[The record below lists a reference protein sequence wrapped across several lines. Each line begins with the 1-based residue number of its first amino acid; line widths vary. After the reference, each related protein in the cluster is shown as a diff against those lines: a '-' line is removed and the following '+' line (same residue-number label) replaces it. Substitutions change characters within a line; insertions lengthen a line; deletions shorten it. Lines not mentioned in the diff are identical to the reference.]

1 MRNFEE
7 RIESLT
13 PEKQRLLARKLR
25 TLNNGDS
32 AVGTAPAD
40 GLRLV
45 AYLSSATGEEIDPAE
60 LRSYLA
66 GRLPSYMIPNQ
77 YVFLESL
84 PQTPN
89 GKVDR
94 QALPNPDVVHIQKKE
109 PAALPRN
116 AVEEDITRL
125 WSELLDFGEIEVHDN
140 FFDLGGHSLLVMRM
154 IAQLRSRYQI
164 EIPVSLF
171 FQDPTVAGLA
181 NQIQRLRAAAQPA
194 VPTHNGVKKTAAVPA
209 HEGSSNGKTEVQK
222 APDHQWVFER
232 SWESLVPIQVRGSRP
247 PFFGIHAITGQILF
261 WRHLV
266 KYLDD
271 DQPFYGVQ
279 ARGLDGLQ
287 APRTSIPEM
296 ATAYLKEIKAVQP
309 KGPYHLGGYSLGGEI
324 AFEMAQQLATAGE
337 EVALLVLF
345 DTSNPIR
352 VIRKAADPGQTPVAE
367 KLPRRSWVMYH
378 KVMNH
383 LERLSELSWRE
394 KWQYLAKDA
403 SMRARRLRV
412 RLLVRSYWAQ
422 KKRLPEWL
430 VDAYVDQ
437 CHMQAV
443 MDYAPVFYPGRI
455 VLFRA
460 QQSLAMSP
468 LDDPLGWKPL
478 AKELELHLF
487 DSNHEIVNAA
497 YAKEVAE
504 KLQECLQNVQ
514 S

>member
-1 MRNFEE
+1 MRNFKE

-13 PEKQRLLARKLR
+13 PEKQRLLARRLQ
-25 TLNNGDS
+25 TLNNGGS
-32 AVGTAPAD
+32 ADG

-45 AYLSSATGEEIDPAE
+45 AYVSLATGEEIDPVE

-77 YVFLESL
+77 VVFLESL

-89 GKVDR
+89 GKIDR
-94 QALPNPDVVHIQKKE
+94 QALPNPDAVHSQKKQP
-109 PAALPRN
+109 PAPPRS
-116 AVEEDITRL
+116 AVEEEITRL

-171 FQDPTVAGLA
+171 FQDPTVAGLTS
-181 NQIQRLRAAAQPA
+181 QIQRLTAPAQPA
-194 VPTHNGVKKTAAVPA
+194 IPIDHGTEQTAPYPA
-209 HEGSSNGKTEVQK
+209 RESSSNGKTEAQP
-222 APDHQWVFER
+222 AHDNQWVYER

-271 DQPFYGVQ
+271 DQPFYGIQ

-287 APRTSIPEM
+287 TPRTSIPEM
-296 ATAYLKEIKAVQP
+296 ATAYLQEIKAVQP

-324 AFEMAQQLATAGE
+324 AFEMAQQLAAAGE

-352 VIRKAADPGQTPVAE
+352 VIRKAAGPGQTPEAE
-367 KLPRRSWVMYH
+367 KLHRRSWVLYH

-383 LERLSELSWRE
+383 LELLSELSWRE

-443 MDYAPVFYPGRI
+443 MDYAPVYYPGRV

-478 AKELELHLF
+478 TKELELHLF